1 MSTPDSKRPDA
12 MLPDSTPANSAPS
25 LPVSP
30 APVNPAPVDAA
41 PLEPAQEATQEAT
54 LRAIHL
60 PEDVSWFPLAPGWW
74 ALLVLVILLMGVA
87 YWLWQ
92 RYQRQAFRREALKT
106 LDTLQQQT
114 NLAPL
119 QLIDELSA
127 LLKRVAMTAHGREAV
142 AGRSGDRWLQF
153 LDETGQTKGFTQGPG
168 QCLGRNRFQPQ
179 PALDAAGLMSLC
191 RDWIQKQS
199 C

>member
-1 MSTPDSKRPDA
+1 MST
-12 MLPDSTPANSAPS
+12 
-25 LPVSP
+25 
-30 APVNPAPVDAA
+30 PVDAA
-41 PLEPAQEATQEAT
+41 PMDTAQAAQEAT

-60 PEDVSWFPLAPGWW
+60 PEDVSGFPPAPGWW
-74 ALLVLVILLMGVA
+74 ALLVLVILLLAVA
-87 YWLWQ
+87 VWLWR

-114 NLAPL
+114 SLAPL
-119 QLIDELSA
+119 QMIDALSA
-127 LLKRVAMTAHGREAV
+127 LLKQVAMTAHGREAV

-153 LDETGQTKGFTQGPG
+153 LDETGQTKEFTQGPG
-168 QCLGRNRFQPQ
+168 RCLGMNRFQPQ
-179 PALDAAGLMSLC
+179 PTLDAAGLIALC

>member
-1 MSTPDSKRPDA
+1 MSTPDS
-12 MLPDSTPANSAPS
+12 LS
-25 LPVSP
+25 
-30 APVNPAPVDAA
+30 NPPPVD
-41 PLEPAQEATQEAT
+41 PTQATQEAT
-54 LRAIHL
+54 LRSIHL
-60 PEDVSWFPLAPGWW
+60 PDEVNWFPPAPGWW

-87 YWLWQ
+87 YWLWR